1 MTARPWLERPWSIV
15 SGIAVGLLVSCPV
28 PLARG
33 GWEDDPLAVRVERAA
48 LAMQRQSW
56 EQGIL
61 AQAYLEAG
69 ADDMLVKMAR
79 GSLIHVAKDGR
90 VATLGGS
97 PLDCLMCGE
106 PLVRAAK
113 ITGDPA
119 LAAAVD
125 GLLTY
130 VLERAPRTA
139 DGTLYHYD
147 ACLMS
152 DSCHTAA
159 PFLAALGRHDEARKQ
174 VDGYRR
180 RLWDA
185 EARLY
190 RAIWDESKQAF
201 ARRDFWGVGNG
212 WVACTLTRM
221 IRSLPGDRGAEREP
235 LVAHH
240 RDLLAGCL
248 AHQRADGLFHD
259 VLDDPK
265 SFVETNLAQMLA
277 WSILEGVRGG
287 WLAADLLPAAERMR
301 TAARG
306 KVDADGLVQGVAG
319 APDFR
324 HAGIAPEG
332 QAFFLMMETAA
343 RRTAATSP

>member
-1 MTARPWLERPWSIV
+1 MRSSSDGFLDVAIRPWLLV
-15 SGIAVGLLVSCPV
+15 LLVAS
-28 PLARG
+28 AAG
-33 GWEDDPLAVRVERAA
+33 AGWGDDPLAVRVERAA

-69 ADDMLVKMAR
+69 DDDMLVKMAR

-106 PLVRAAK
+106 PLVRAAE
-113 ITGDPA
+113 TTRDPA
-119 LAAAVD
+119 LRAAVD
-125 GLLTY
+125 ELLAY
-130 VLERAPRTA
+130 VTERAPRAA

-147 ACLMS
+147 ACMMS

-159 PFLAALGRHDEARKQ
+159 PFLAALGRHDEARRQ

-180 RLWDA
+180 RLWDPD
-185 EARLY
+185 ARLY
-190 RAIWDESKQAF
+190 RAVWDESKQAF

-212 WVACTLTRM
+212 WVACTLTRL
-221 IRSLPGDRGAEREP
+221 IRALPADRDRAEHVSH
-235 LVAHH
+235 LH
-240 RDLLAGCL
+240 DLLAGCL
-248 AHQRADGLFHD
+248 AHQRDDGLFHD
-259 VLDDPK
+259 VLDDAT

-277 WSILEGVRGG
+277 FSIYEGARGG
-287 WLAADLLPAAERMR
+287 WLPVDLVPAADRMR
-301 TAARG
+301 AAART

-343 RRTAATSP
+343 RKAGGGAG

>member
-125 GLLTY
+125 GLLGY

-221 IRSLPGDRGAEREP
+221 IRALPGDRAAEREP
-235 LVAHH
+235 LVAHL
-240 RDLLAGCL
+240 RDLLAGYEMHYYL
-248 AHQRADGLFHD
+248 AYR
-259 VLDDPK
+259 
-265 SFVETNLAQMLA
+265 
-277 WSILEGVRGG
+277 
-287 WLAADLLPAAERMR
+287 
-301 TAARG
+301 AARLGYAIREIPVLRAYPPTG
-306 KVDADGLVQGVAG
+306 KTPTKIHG
-319 APDFR
+319 FR
-324 HAGIAPEG
+324 ANFGILQTLLKVCVGGFNPVTPPG
-332 QAFFLMMETAA
+332 GK
-343 RRTAATSP
+343 

>member
-1 MTARPWLERPWSIV
+1 MSRCLAGPA
-15 SGIAVGLLVSCPV
+15 AVLVAMAAGAVFP
-28 PLARG
+28 AHG

-48 LAMQRQSW
+48 LAMQRLSW

-61 AQAYLEAG
+61 GQAYLEAG
-69 ADDMLVKMAR
+69 DHEMLVKMAR
-79 GSLIHVAKDGR
+79 GSLIHLAKDGR

-106 PLVRAAK
+106 PLVRAAA

-119 LAAAVD
+119 LAAAVE
-125 GLLTY
+125 GLLGY
-130 VLERAPRTA
+130 VRERAPRTA

-147 ACLMS
+147 DCLMS

-174 VDGYRR
+174 VEGYRR

-185 EARLY
+185 DARLY
-190 RAIWDESKQAF
+190 RAIWDEKKQAF

-212 WVACTLTRM
+212 WVAVALTRM
-221 IRSLPGDRGAEREP
+221 IRALPAVRVADREP
-235 LVAHH
+235 LVAHL

-248 AHQRADGLFHD
+248 ARQRADGLFYD
-259 VLDDPK
+259 VLDDPR

-277 WSILEGVRGG
+277 FSIHEGVRGG
-287 WLAADLLPAAERMR
+287 WLPHAMLAAAERMR
-301 TAARG
+301 AAARA
-306 KVDADGLVQGVAG
+306 KVDRDGLVQGVAG

-324 HAGIAPEG
+324 HEGIAPEG

-343 RRTAATSP
+343 RKTAAQPR